1 MQNSV
6 DDRKE
11 IEQPPFAERRDN
23 RQSTFPRAEPVLVD
37 VGMRRVGAG
46 GGGLGIER
54 RDVIPDARELIEIQ
68 ANGEPTEIDSLQCDR
83 VGRNAQRPVFVLQRA
98 ELPFDRRQFLPEK
111 PERRYLRRPL
121 GAELTTEI
129 VDSAEELLEFSG
141 QRLTPSAGRRL
152 PAALFGPCD
161 VA

>member
-1 MQNSV
+1 MQNPV

-11 IEQPPFAERRDN
+11 IEQPSFAERRDN
-23 RQSTFPRAEPVLVD
+23 RRPAFPRAESVVVD

-54 RDVIPDARELIEIQ
+54 RDLIPDARELIEIQ
-68 ANGEPTEIDSLQCDR
+68 ANGEPTESDSLQCDR
-83 VGRNAQRPVFVLQRA
+83 VGHDAQRSIFVLQRA
-98 ELPFDRRQFLPEK
+98 ELPLDRRQFLPEK
-111 PERRYLRRPL
+111 PERRYVPRPL
-121 GAELTTEI
+121 HEKLPPEI

-141 QRLTPSAGRRL
+141 KRLTPAAGRRL
-152 PAALFGPCD
+152 PAALFGPSD